1 MKTQVFTN
9 PQMVRYIE
17 ENYTFEDVINALM
30 YYDTDTYY
38 KEEEF
43 LSQTTI
49 EELIKTLIDV
59 CYESGIDVI
68 EVLETYK

>member
-1 MKTQVFTN
+1 ML
-9 PQMVRYIE
+9 R
-17 ENYTFEDVINALM
+17 NARQLLAS
-30 YYDTDTYY
+30 TDTYY

>member
-1 MKTQVFTN
+1 MSNRSGQAAMGHN
-9 PQMVRYIE
+9 
-17 ENYTFEDVINALM
+17 TFEDVINALM